1 MAYKVAYYSKSL
13 SIDECI
19 YLVFVSTIYRELGI
33 KDEVLQIDGV
43 TVRSYIVFFDE
54 VKDF

>member
-1 MAYKVAYYSKSL
+1 MAYYSKSL

-19 YLVFVSTIYRELGI
+19 YLVFVSNIYKELGM

-43 TVRSYIVFFDE
+43 TVRSYIIFFDE